1 DLTAV
6 LSQMPTDPASLQN
19 QIQILTSRELA
30 GRVVDKL
37 HLASDPE
44 FAPHVADPA
53 LRHDG
58 VIDVFLKHLS
68 VDTIGLSTS
77 LSIGF
82 SSKDATKA
90 ARIANAVA
98 QAYVED
104 QEDAEFDITRKTT
117 QWLSDRVHGLAA
129 ELETAEE
136 AVQRYKAENGIN
148 DTSANGSIAD
158 QQMTA
163 VSAQLVEAQTNLA
176 AKQAAYDRVTVLRRS
191 GDVANGSQAAT
202 SPVITELRKQES
214 DLIQQEAQLATR
226 YGPRYPQMMQIES
239 QKRDLEN
246 KINLEVGRVAEI
258 VSNDLATAQAEVNS
272 LQGNL
277 AIAERRSAQQ
287 NLARVKLKAL
297 EADAASTQSEYEAFV
312 SRLRETQSPQGDEIP
327 DVRIIS
333 TAATPTSPSGPP
345 RLLLV
350 GAALPAGLLL
360 GILLALIAERGGS
373 SMPARAGRTRLPTT
387 IKIPEPT
394 GKNLAGL
401 ADLVTRDPNSPFA
414 KAIEQLRRRVAPAS
428 SGRGARVVV
437 VTSPVN
443 GQGKTT
449 VAVSLARSAARAG
462 LKTIL
467 LDGNFRAP
475 QVAQT
480 IGAMP
485 ERGLLAALTGR
496 LPLSQCFF
504 RDPRSSAMVLACSQG
519 LKNPTQLLNS
529 PAISGLIQQL
539 RGMSDLVVID
549 TMPVLSADDAQTLSH
564 HADTVLV
571 VARPRHTSRAA
582 VDRAT
587 QSFADSEAELST
599 VSLAPAFMASVFG

>member
-1 DLTAV
+1 MTLHRNLWPEEDAPFGFDGFLRVVEARRGLIARTMMGVAALAVTAALLWPVHYTATSVVMLEPRKNNIADLSAV

-30 GRVVDKL
+30 GRVVDRM
-37 HLASDPE
+37 HLGSDPE
-44 FAPHVADPA
+44 FAPHVSDPA
-53 LRHDG
+53 LWHDG

-77 LSIGF
+77 LSIDF
-82 SSKDATKA
+82 SSKDAAKS

-104 QEDAEFDITRKTT
+104 QEDAKFDITRKTT

-129 ELETAEE
+129 ELETSEE

-148 DTSANGSIAD
+148 DTPVNGSIAD

-163 VSAQLVEAQTNLA
+163 VSAQLVQAQSDLA
-176 AKQAAYDRVTVLRRS
+176 AKQAAYDRVTTLRKS

-202 SPVITELRKQES
+202 SPVVTQLRQQES
-214 DLIQQEAQLATR
+214 DLIQQEAQLSTR
-226 YGPRYPQMMQIES
+226 YGPRHPKMVQMES

-246 KINLEVGRVAEI
+246 KINVEVGRVAET

-272 LQGNL
+272 LQANL

-297 EADAASTQSEYEAFV
+297 EADAASTESEYEAFV
-312 SRLRETQSPQGDEIP
+312 SRLRETQDPEADQIP
-327 DVRIIS
+327 DARIIS

-373 SMPARAGRTRLPTT
+373 SIPARSGRTRLPTT

-394 GKNLAGL
+394 GKNLADL
-401 ADLVTRDPNSPFA
+401 ADLITRDPNSPFA
-414 KAIEQLRRRVAPAS
+414 KAIAQLRCKIAPAS

-496 LPLSQCFF
+496 LPLAQCFF
-504 RDPRSSAMVLACSQG
+504 HDP
-519 LKNPTQLLNS
+519 
-529 PAISGLIQQL
+529 
-539 RGMSDLVVID
+539 
-549 TMPVLSADDAQTLSH
+549 
-564 HADTVLV
+564 
-571 VARPRHTSRAA
+571 
-582 VDRAT
+582 
-587 QSFADSEAELST
+587 
-599 VSLAPAFMASVFG
+599 